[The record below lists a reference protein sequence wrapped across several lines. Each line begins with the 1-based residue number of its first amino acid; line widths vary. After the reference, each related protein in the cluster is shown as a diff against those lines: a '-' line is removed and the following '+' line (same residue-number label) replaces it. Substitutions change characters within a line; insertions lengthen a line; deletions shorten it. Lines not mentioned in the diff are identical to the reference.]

1 MKTLSNSGN
10 KEEDCQEKK
19 SCEKIKAYDAIFGIG
34 PAPDLHL
41 APIPV
46 LSLTSSNYTV
56 ENQLSQFSVL
66 MLELLSNFYAL
77 LFMIRKYYYLFGT
90 SFTG

>member
-46 LSLTSSNYTV
+46 LSQVQTIQSKTNS
-56 ENQLSQFSVL
+56 
-66 MLELLSNFYAL
+66 A
-77 LFMIRKYYYLFGT
+77 
-90 SFTG
+90 SFQYSC